1 MNRFVYITASILCML
16 LSHSYIN
23 AQNKKDQQLT
33 FVYMCSDYSTDRSK
47 LVSVINEMY
56 SQATDVYDETL
67 RIPYI
72 FYLSDD
78 LDPKVIFM
86 NVDTL
91 LNNEEDFENKI
102 LGTINSPTQHN
113 VMPRSDID
121 SIVSILNQIDFIDE
135 DGNYVYDRFTMDFFV
150 SEYFWQHEYNVY
162 LISYLYWILGMD
174 KHISLTSQD
183 VTFRVNFY
191 ESENDYTGAV
201 EGTGNSFGMM
211 NLLDINNSNKVDIIP
226 IY

>member
-1 MNRFVYITASILCML
+1 MNRFVYITVSILCML

-150 SEYFWQHEYNVY
+150 SEYFWQHEYNAY

>member
-1 MNRFVYITASILCML
+1 MNRFVYITVSILCML

>member
-1 MNRFVYITASILCML
+1 ML

-226 IY
+226 VY

>member
-1 MNRFVYITASILCML
+1 ML

-91 LNNEEDFENKI
+91 LNNEEEFENKI

>member
-1 MNRFVYITASILCML
+1 ML

-47 LVSVINEMY
+47 LVSVIN
-56 SQATDVYDETL
+56 L

-226 IY
+226 VY

>member
-1 MNRFVYITASILCML
+1 ML

>member
-1 MNRFVYITASILCML
+1 ML

-91 LNNEEDFENKI
+91 LNNEEDFENK
-102 LGTINSPTQHN
+102 
-113 VMPRSDID
+113 
-121 SIVSILNQIDFIDE
+121 
-135 DGNYVYDRFTMDFFV
+135 YVYSNNTM
-150 SEYFWQHEYNVY
+150 
-162 LISYLYWILGMD
+162 
-174 KHISLTSQD
+174 
-183 VTFRVNFY
+183 
-191 ESENDYTGAV
+191 
-201 EGTGNSFGMM
+201 
-211 NLLDINNSNKVDIIP
+211 P
-226 IY
+226 I

>member
-1 MNRFVYITASILCML
+1 MVSILCML

-226 IY
+226 VY

>member
-1 MNRFVYITASILCML
+1 ML

-91 LNNEEDFENKI
+91 LDNEEEFENKI

>member
-1 MNRFVYITASILCML
+1 MVSILCML